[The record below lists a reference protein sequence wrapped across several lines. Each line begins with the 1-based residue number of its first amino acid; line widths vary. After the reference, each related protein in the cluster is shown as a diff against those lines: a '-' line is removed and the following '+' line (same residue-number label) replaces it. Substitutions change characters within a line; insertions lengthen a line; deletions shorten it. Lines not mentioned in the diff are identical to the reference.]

1 MKILIGDDH
10 SVVRRG
16 LKMII
21 LEEFPNALIQEA
33 IDGADVLKML
43 DDQPWDIIISDI
55 SMPGRSGV
63 EIIKLIKELAPKIP
77 ILVLSVHAAEH
88 YAVRTLKVG
97 ASGYLTKGSAPEEL
111 VKAIKQIVSGRRYI
125 TPDIADLLV
134 DQQGGL
140 QDDNSL
146 HKQLS
151 NREFEVMKMIAEGK
165 KMSDIADKLSLS
177 TNTISTY
184 RARILEKM
192 GMASNAELIKYV
204 MINGLI

>member
-21 LEEFPNALIQEA
+21 LEEFPNAFIQEA

-77 ILVLSVHAAEH
+77 ILILSVHAAEH

-97 ASGYLTKGSAPEEL
+97 ASGYLTKESAPEEL

-140 QDDNSL
+140 EDDHSL

-165 KMSDIADKLSLS
+165 KVSDIGDKLSLS
-177 TNTISTY
+177 INTISTY

-192 GMASNAELIKYV
+192 NMASNAELTKYA
-204 MINGLI
+204 MTNGLI

>member
-21 LEEFPNALIQEA
+21 LEEYPNALIQEA
-33 IDGADVLKML
+33 SDGADVLKML

-77 ILVLSVHAAEH
+77 ILILSVHAAEH

-97 ASGYLTKGSAPEEL
+97 ASGYLTKESAPEEL
-111 VKAIKQIVSGRRYI
+111 VKAIKQIISGRRYI

-140 QDDNSL
+140 QDDDSP

-151 NREFEVMKMIAEGK
+151 NREFEVMKMIAVGK
-165 KMSDIADKLSLS
+165 KVSDIADKLSLS
-177 TNTISTY
+177 INTISTY
-184 RARILEKM
+184 RTRILEKM
-192 GMASNAELIKYV
+192 NMASNAELTKYA
-204 MINGLI
+204 MNNGLI

>member
-43 DDQPWDIIISDI
+43 DDQSWDIIISDI

-165 KMSDIADKLSLS
+165 KVSDIADKLSLS
-177 TNTISTY
+177 INTISTY

-192 GMASNAELIKYV
+192 GMVSNAELIKYV
-204 MINGLI
+204 MVNGLI

>member
-16 LKMII
+16 IKMII
-21 LEEFPNALIQEA
+21 LEEYPHAYIQEA
-33 IDGADVLKML
+33 VDGAGLLKML
-43 DDQPWDIIISDI
+43 DDEKWDIIISDI

-77 ILVLSVHAAEH
+77 VLILSIHAAEQ

-97 ASGYLTKGSAPEEL
+97 ASGYLTKESAPEEL

-125 TPDIADLLV
+125 TADIADLLV
-134 DQQGGL
+134 DQQGGI
-140 QDDNSL
+140 DDNNRP

-151 NREFEVMKMIAEGK
+151 NREFEVMKMIAIGIK
-165 KMSDIADKLSLS
+165 VSDIAEKLSLS
-177 TNTISTY
+177 VSTVSTY

-192 GMASNAELIKYV
+192 YLSSNAELTKYA
-204 MINGLI
+204 MTNGLL

>member
-21 LEEFPNALIQEA
+21 LEAYPNAMIEEA
-33 IDGADVLKML
+33 TDGAEVLQLLNKAN
-43 DDQPWDIIISDI
+43 WDIIISDI

-63 EIIKLIKELAPKIP
+63 EIIKLVKEQAPKIP
-77 ILVLSVHAAEH
+77 ILILSVHAAEQ
-88 YAVRTLKVG
+88 YAVRTLKAG
-97 ASGYLTKGSAPEEL
+97 ASGYLTKESAPEEL

-134 DQQGGL
+134 DQHTKN
-140 QDDNSL
+140 DSDEP

-151 NREFEVMKMIAEGK
+151 NREFEVMKMIASGK
-165 KMSDIADKLSLS
+165 KISDIAEILFLSI
-177 TNTISTY
+177 NTISTY
-184 RARILEKM
+184 RTRILEKM
-192 GMASNAELIKYV
+192 GLASNAELTRYALT
-204 MINGLI
+204 NNLI

>member
-165 KMSDIADKLSLS
+165 KVSDIADKLSLS
-177 TNTISTY
+177 INTISTY

-192 GMASNAELIKYV
+192 GMVSNAELIKYV
-204 MINGLI
+204 MVNGLI

>member
-21 LEEFPNALIQEA
+21 LEEFPNAFIQEA

-77 ILVLSVHAAEH
+77 ILILSVHAAEH

-97 ASGYLTKGSAPEEL
+97 ASGYLTKESAPEEL

-140 QDDNSL
+140 QDDHSL

-165 KMSDIADKLSLS
+165 KVSDVADKLSLS
-177 TNTISTY
+177 INTISTY

-192 GMASNAELIKYV
+192 GMVSNAELIKYV
-204 MINGLI
+204 MVNGLI